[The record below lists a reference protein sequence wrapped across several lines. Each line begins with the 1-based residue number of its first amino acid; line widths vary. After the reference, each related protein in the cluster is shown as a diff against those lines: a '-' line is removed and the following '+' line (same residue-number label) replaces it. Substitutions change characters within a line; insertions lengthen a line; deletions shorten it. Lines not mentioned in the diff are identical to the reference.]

1 MIANSAQ
8 KMASPRRSALPPEA
22 VATCG
27 FQSCT
32 QGGDWL
38 LLGRHRVGPEM
49 ASPAADFSRQ
59 RLCSGRRGR
68 PSLAGSGGPPVAVL
82 HPSWTAASSTSLGD
96 ASQTLAAPPA
106 GARRGWK
113 GARAARR
120 RFPADPP
127 AAPTEAAPKGYIPEH
142 RQPPPAVSF
151 AGDEEGWT
159 YTSLFPVSS
168 NQGVSSDQ
176 GVSSAA
182 GTSREGDD

>member
-1 MIANSAQ
+1 MGGGRMTKILNMVIRPRVEMTANSSQ
-8 KMASPRRSALPPEA
+8 KMASPRRSALPPKA
-22 VATCG
+22 AATCG

-38 LLGRHRVGPEM
+38 FLGRLRVGPEM
-49 ASPAADFSRQ
+49 ASLAADFSRQ

-68 PSLAGSGGPPVAVL
+68 PSLAGSGGPPVAAL
-82 HPSWTAASSTSLGD
+82 HPSCTAASSTSPGD
-96 ASQTLAAPPA
+96 TSQPLAAPPA

-120 RFPADPP
+120 FLADLP
-127 AAPTEAAPKGYIPEH
+127 AAPTGAAPKGSIPEH

-159 YTSLFPVSS
+159 YTSL
-168 NQGVSSDQ
+168 
-176 GVSSAA
+176 
-182 GTSREGDD
+182 